1 MMPFFLDHLG
11 ETRYGIWLLI
21 ASVFRYRN
29 VLSMGLNS
37 SVNRYIPMFLAKN
50 DNEQVSRVVSTS
62 SFYYLILC
70 SVIVLCSLLLYWKVD
85 DWFAIE
91 PNLVETAKRLALL
104 TGICLAAATGMQ
116 CFSAVLSGLQ
126 RYDLVNI
133 AVLVPILIRTILLIW
148 LLSHGCGLIG
158 MGLLFGLSEIGIR
171 LLHLYWARKHLS
183 MFSLSLRHVDFGLL
197 KEMVW
202 YGVNTILYATGAL
215 VIAKA
220 SDIIIGIY
228 FGMAEVSQFAVAI
241 AGVLMLSQFLQ
252 AFSRAIMPAISD
264 LDAREDHSKIRNIAL
279 LTQKYSLLLIIPAG
293 AFFVVL
299 GKEFLQLWIGGKFEN
314 PTAVDT
320 LYSVLV
326 ILTVGHCL
334 RLAQHSNYLVLVGRG
349 QHRVFGV
356 WTAIMAVSCVI
367 LSVIGIEVFDAKL
380 VGIAW
385 AHFIPLA
392 TISSICLPIYFLW
405 KMQMGVLLCVREV
418 WVPAIKGTS
427 PCVLLLLGYKHF
439 ISVDSWASIVLVI
452 VLVAAITFIS
462 SWVFSFS
469 EIERERFVRL
479 LPSLK
484 RSASGREE

>member
-1 MMPFFLDHLG
+1 MNEQQTTTSKKLIVNTMFNMLTVFSCATIGFFMMPFFLDHLG

-91 PNLVETAKRLALL
+91 PNLVETARRLALL

-158 MGLLFGLSEIGIR
+158 MGLLFGRSEIGIR

-197 KEMVW
+197 RD
-202 YGVNTILYATGAL
+202 GL
-215 VIAKA
+215 VR
-220 SDIIIGIY
+220 
-228 FGMAEVSQFAVAI
+228 SQYHFVRDRSV
-241 AGVLMLSQFLQ
+241 GYCQGQRHYNWHLFWNGGSQ
-252 AFSRAIMPAISD
+252 
-264 LDAREDHSKIRNIAL
+264 
-279 LTQKYSLLLIIPAG
+279 
-293 AFFVVL
+293 
-299 GKEFLQLWIGGKFEN
+299 
-314 PTAVDT
+314 
-320 LYSVLV
+320 
-326 ILTVGHCL
+326 
-334 RLAQHSNYLVLVGRG
+334 
-349 QHRVFGV
+349 
-356 WTAIMAVSCVI
+356 
-367 LSVIGIEVFDAKL
+367 
-380 VGIAW
+380 
-385 AHFIPLA
+385 
-392 TISSICLPIYFLW
+392 SICRSNRRRIN
-405 KMQMGVLLCVREV
+405 VVSV
-418 WVPAIKGTS
+418 S
-427 PCVLLLLGYKHF
+427 PSFFQGNH
-439 ISVDSWASIVLVI
+439 ASH
-452 VLVAAITFIS
+452 
-462 SWVFSFS
+462 
-469 EIERERFVRL
+469 
-479 LPSLK
+479 K
-484 RSASGREE
+484 